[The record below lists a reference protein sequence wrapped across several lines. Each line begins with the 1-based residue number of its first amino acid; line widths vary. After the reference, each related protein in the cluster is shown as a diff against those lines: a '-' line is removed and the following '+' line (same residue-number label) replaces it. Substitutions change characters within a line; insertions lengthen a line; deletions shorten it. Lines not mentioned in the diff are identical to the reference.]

1 MVFSRR
7 VGVGEG
13 EDAFMGTTRGQ
24 PMGQG
29 VGEEEHPATG
39 TGHGKLGEAGLHHVA
54 NGSLIL
60 DPFVYLLMCALF
72 Y

>member
-1 MVFSRR
+1 MVFSHG

-29 VGEEEHPATG
+29 VGEEEHAATR
-39 TGHGKLGEAGLHHVA
+39 TGHRKSGEAGLHHFA

-60 DPFVYLLMCALF
+60 DPFVYLLVCAL
-72 Y
+72 YY